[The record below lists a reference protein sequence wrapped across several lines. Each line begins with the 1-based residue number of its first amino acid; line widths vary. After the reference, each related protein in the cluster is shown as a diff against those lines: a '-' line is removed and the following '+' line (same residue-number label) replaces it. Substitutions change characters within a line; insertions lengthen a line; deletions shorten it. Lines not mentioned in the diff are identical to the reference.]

1 MNEFSFQNGWSQ
13 VRQKDVTE
21 VREKIM
27 NALGLEVTSR
37 ASWAL
42 HLKGIVEPKVS
53 EARAIENIFAEYG
66 ITDIWGKIA

>member
-1 MNEFSFQNGWSQ
+1 MVASATKGCDGSQ
-13 VRQKDVTE
+13 G
-21 VREKIM
+21 KIM

-66 ITDIWGKIA
+66 ITDIWVNSFFEVL